1 MPMSRS
7 ISRAALVPIAVASLL
22 SVMVPASAAPARK
35 TVAYR
40 GVEVSVPPSW
50 PVVDLTKEPTR
61 CARFDVSVVY
71 LGHQGPDALCPSVV
85 VGAAEAVQLE
95 PWDERT
101 DELVRANKRG
111 RHNGEPA
118 RLERSGPEGGRTTIA
133 FERPRTIVRIAF
145 GDDAALAE
153 EIASS
158 ARVTGGTQAAGSSSP
173 SSSATSLPQPSAPP
187 AAAAAIEFTAAANAA
202 PLQPGIFAG
211 DGFDTCA
218 NPSLT
223 KMQAWL
229 ASPYRAIG
237 IYVGGVNHGCKAQDL
252 SADWVAEAARMGWSF
267 WPLYVGRQAPCYFDP
282 DNNTA
287 KITPS
292 LAASQGTAAA
302 NDAIAQADKFG
313 LPTGSP
319 LYFDMEGY
327 SGTVGCRNAVKT
339 FINAWTVRLHQRG
352 YVSGFYSSE
361 GSGIANMSAWYDD
374 AGFNPPDAI
383 WTAHWEESKRI
394 FGHDQTSLPDSL
406 WKNHQ
411 RIHQYEGGHIETWGG
426 QQINIDNDFAD
437 APAVRFA
444 AAQKWLTGQLNGT
457 GGTDLVHLCCSDYA
471 NTWMTNGD
479 GTFSVKSFRPWPHYG
494 LQAGRWFTLDYSG
507 DGKDD
512 LVHFRYA
519 DSVYSWTSAGDGT
532 YAMASFR
539 PWPGYNLSLGTWQI
553 ADVNAD
559 GRDDLIH
566 LCCADYAH
574 LWLSDGD
581 GTFTVVVWRPWK
593 GYRIQL
599 GGWTTSDVNGDG
611 RIDLVHLCCADYL
624 HVWFS
629 NGNGTFSTKVYRP
642 WPNYALHLGRWLT
655 ADANGDGKGDLIH
668 LCCGD
673 YAYTWLSRGDGSYT
687 VRFFRPWPGYSLQKG
702 RWVVT
707 EGGGDAS
714 DDLFHICCAD
724 KAYRWDSKTDG
735 TYTMTSHQPWGG
747 GYNIQLGSF
756 VAADAEGDGDGDLYH
771 LCCATII
778 YVWFRQPGGTYT
790 LVGSP
795 I

>member
-1 MPMSRS
+1 MPMKRS

-22 SVMVPASAAPARK
+22 SVIVPAAAAQPRK
-35 TVAYR
+35 TISYR
-40 GVEVSVPPSW
+40 GVEVSVPASW
-50 PVVDLTKEPTR
+50 PVVDLGKDPTR

-71 LGHQGPDALCPSVV
+71 LGHQGEDALCPSVV
-85 VGAAEAVQLE
+85 VGAAEAVHLE

-101 DELVRANKRG
+101 DELVRANKR
-111 RHNGEPA
+111 RSHNGEAA
-118 RLERSGPEGGRTTIA
+118 RVERTGSESGRTTIA
-133 FERPRTIVRIAF
+133 FERPRTIVRVAF
-145 GDDAALAE
+145 GEDAALAG
-153 EIASS
+153 EIADS
-158 ARVTGGTQAAGSSSP
+158 ARVTGSGGQAAGSSSR
-173 SSSATSLPQPSAPP
+173 SSSATPTPDPDAPVAS
-187 AAAAAIEFTAAANAA
+187 AAALEFTAAANAA

-237 IYVGGVNHGCKAQDL
+237 IYVGGVNHGCKAQTL
-252 SADWVAEAARMGWSF
+252 SADWVADVARMGWSF

-282 DNNTA
+282 DNSTA

-327 SGTVGCRNAVKT
+327 SGTVGCRDAVKN
-339 FINAWTVRLHQRG
+339 FMSAWTQRLHQRG
-352 YVSGFYSSE
+352 YLSGFYSSE
-361 GSGIANMSAWYDD
+361 ASGIANMATWYDD
-374 AGFNPPDAI
+374 LGFHEPDVV
-383 WTAHWEESKRI
+383 WTAHWDEPKRI
-394 FGHDQTSLPDSL
+394 FGHNQTWLPDSL
-406 WKNHQ
+406 WSNHQ
-411 RIHQYEGGHIETWGG
+411 RIHQYEGGHTETWGG

-444 AAQKWLTGQLNGT
+444 AAQRWVSGQFNGA
-457 GGTDLVHLCCSDYA
+457 GGTDLVHLCCTDYA

-479 GTFSVKSFRPWPHYG
+479 GTFSVKSFRPWPRYG

-512 LVHFRYA
+512 LVHFRFA
-519 DSVYSWTSAGDGT
+519 DSVYSWTSVGDGT
-532 YAMASFR
+532 YAMAAYR
-539 PWPGYNLSLGTWQI
+539 PWPGYNLNVGTWQI
-553 ADVNAD
+553 VDVNAD
-559 GRDDLIH
+559 GKDDLIH
-566 LCCADYAH
+566 LCCGDYAH

-599 GGWTTSDVNGDG
+599 GRWTTSDVNGDG

-629 NGNGTFSTKVYRP
+629 NGNGTFSTNVYRP
-642 WPNYALHLGRWLT
+642 WPGYGLHLGRWLT
-655 ADANGDGKGDLIH
+655 GDMNGDGKGDLVH

-673 YAYTWLSRGDGSYT
+673 YAYTWLSRGDGGYT
-687 VRFFRPWPGYSLQKG
+687 VRFFRPWPGYNLQKG
-702 RWVVT
+702 KWAVT
-707 EGGGDAS
+707 EGSGDGK
-714 DDLFHICCAD
+714 DDLFHICCGD
-724 KAYRWDSKTDG
+724 YGYRWGSTGEG
-735 TYTMTSHQPWGG
+735 TYTITLHRPWV
-747 GYNIQLGSF
+747 GYNIQKGSF
-756 VAADAEGDGDGDLYH
+756 VAADAEGDADGDLYH
-771 LCCATII
+771 LCCATLI
-778 YVWFRQPGGTYT
+778 YVWFRQPDGTYD
-790 LVGSP
+790 LVASP

>member
-1 MPMSRS
+1 MHRKRS
-7 ISRAALVPIAVASLL
+7 LSRAAVALTAVASLSGVL
-22 SVMVPASAAPARK
+22 VGPSSGAAEARK
-35 TVAYR
+35 TVSYR
-40 GVEVSVPPSW
+40 GVEVSVPAWW
-50 PVVDLTKEPTR
+50 PVVDLGKEPGR

-71 LGHQGPDALCPSVV
+71 LGHQGTNALCPSVV
-85 VGAAEAVQLE
+85 VGATEAVHLE

-101 DELVRANKRG
+101 DPVVRRQRRG
-111 RHNGEPA
+111 NHNGEPA
-118 RLERSGPEGGRTTIA
+118 RIERSGSESGRTTIA
-133 FERPRTIVRIAF
+133 FERPRTIVRVAF
-145 GDDAALAE
+145 GEDAALAS
-153 EIASS
+153 EIADS
-158 ARVTGGTQAAGSSSP
+158 ARVSEGRQAQPQDAGSSAEGTTVAP
-173 SSSATSLPQPSAPP
+173 SP
-187 AAAAAIEFTAAANAA
+187 AAAAAEPVFTAAANAA

-229 ASPYRAIG
+229 KSPYRAIG
-237 IYVGGVNHGCKAQDL
+237 IYVGGINHGCKAQDL
-252 SADWVAEAARMGWSF
+252 SADWVAETARMGWSF
-267 WPLYVGRQAPCYFDP
+267 WPLYVGRQAPCY
-282 DNNTA
+282 NSSTAA
-287 KITPS
+287 KISTALS
-292 LAASQGTAAA
+292 TAAAQGREAA
-302 NDAIAQADKFG
+302 NDAISQADEFG

-327 SGTVGCRNAVKT
+327 SGTVSCRDAVKT
-339 FINAWTVRLHQRG
+339 FINAWTIRIHERG
-352 YVSGFYSSE
+352 YISGFYSSE
-361 GSGIANMSAWYDD
+361 ASGIANMSAWQDD
-374 AGFNPPDAI
+374 PGFNPPDAI
-383 WTAHWEESKRI
+383 WTAHWDEPKRI
-394 FGHDQTSLPDSL
+394 FGHNQTWLPDSL
-406 WKNHQ
+406 WRNHQ
-411 RIHQYEGGHIETWGG
+411 RIHQYEGGHIETHGG

-444 AAQKWLTGQLNGT
+444 AAQRWLTGQFNGG
-457 GGTDLVHLCCSDYA
+457 GGTDLVHICCSDYA

-479 GTFSVKSFRPWPHYG
+479 GTFGVKSFRPWPHYG
-494 LQAGRWFTLDYSG
+494 LQAGRWFTLDYTG

-512 LVHFRYA
+512 LLHFRYA
-519 DSVYSWTSAGDGT
+519 DSAYSWISDGDGT
-532 YAMASFR
+532 YTMASFR

-611 RIDLVHLCCADYL
+611 RIDLVHLCCPDYL

-673 YAYTWLSRGDGSYT
+673 YAYTWLSRGDGGYT

-707 EGGGDAS
+707 DGGGDGK
-714 DDLFHICCAD
+714 DDLFHVCCAD
-724 KAYRWDSKTDG
+724 KAYRWGSNGDG
-735 TYTMTSHQPWGG
+735 TYTMTSHQPGG
-747 GYNIQLGSF
+747 NYNVQAGSF
-756 VAADAEGDGDGDLYH
+756 VSADADGDGDGDLYH
-771 LCCATII
+771 LCCATGIW
-778 YVWFRQPGGTYT
+778 VWFRQPNGTYGR
-790 LVGSP
+790 VASP